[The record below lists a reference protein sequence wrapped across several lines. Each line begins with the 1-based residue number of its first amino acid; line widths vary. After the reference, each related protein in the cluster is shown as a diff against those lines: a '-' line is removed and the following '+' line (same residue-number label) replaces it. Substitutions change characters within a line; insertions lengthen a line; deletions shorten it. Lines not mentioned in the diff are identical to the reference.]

1 MKKSLLMLGAAAMVL
16 ASCTQN
22 EVMEVAENRSIGFN
36 SFGNNTTKAATEF
49 TGTATSGDIYVIG
62 YYGNNNGTLD
72 QKVFVNELGSTNY
85 YWQDG
90 KDYIFGAYADG
101 KGGKFDRT
109 TFNATNQILTFA
121 DYTPDDAKDL
131 VATIS
136 DKVTNV
142 TASTQ
147 GKVSLTFKHMLAQ
160 VGFTFK
166 TEVGTEYEL
175 NITGIQI
182 EQAIKTATGT
192 YTKEQSG
199 DITINWEGT
208 ATAEGETSYAY
219 ENISDL
225 ANAENKT
232 AQEFKLVIPQ
242 TVDGTNLKV
251 TFKATIKGVGLDNT
265 STPKE
270 IKVSLPATT
279 WQAGYKYNY
288 TTVINAENIIEDTY
302 PIEFTVEEIPGWTDG
317 GNQDLTAP
325 TVQP

>member
-1 MKKSLLMLGAAAMVL
+1 MKKSLMMLGAAAMVL

-22 EVMEVAENRSIGFN
+22 EVMEVAENRAIGFN
-36 SFGNNTTKAATEF
+36 SFVNNTTKAATEF
-49 TGTATSGDIYVIG
+49 TGAATSDDIYVIG

-72 QKVFVNELGSTNY
+72 QEVFVNELGSTLY
-85 YWQDG
+85 YWQEG

-101 KGGKFDRT
+101 KGGKIDGT
-109 TFNATNQILTFA
+109 TFSATDQKLTFTN
-121 DYTPDDAKDL
+121 YTPDDTKDL
-131 VATIS
+131 VAAIS

-142 TASTQ
+142 TANTQ
-147 GKVSLTFKHMLAQ
+147 DEVSLTFKHMLAQ

-166 TEVGTEYEL
+166 TEVGTEYTL
-175 NITGIQI
+175 NINDIQI

-192 YTKEQSG
+192 YTKTG
-199 DITINWEGT
+199 DAINWQGT
-208 ATAEGETSYAY
+208 ATADGETSYAY
-219 ENISDL
+219 TNISDL
-225 ANAENKT
+225 ANAVNKT

-265 STPKE
+265 SSPKE
-270 IKVSLPATT
+270 IEVALPTT
-279 WQAGYKYNY
+279 IWQAGYKYNY

>member
-1 MKKSLLMLGAAAMVL
+1 MMLGAAAMVL

-22 EVMEVAENRSIGFN
+22 EVMEVAENRAIGFN
-36 SFGNNTTKAATEF
+36 SFVNNTTKAATEF
-49 TGTATSGDIYVIG
+49 TGAATSDDIYVIG

-72 QKVFVNELGSTNY
+72 QEVFVNELGSTLY

-101 KGGKFDRT
+101 KGGKIDGT
-109 TFNATNQILTFA
+109 TFSATDQKLTFTN
-121 DYTPDDAKDL
+121 YTPDDTKDL
-131 VATIS
+131 VAAIS

-142 TASTQ
+142 TANIQ
-147 GKVSLTFKHMLAQ
+147 DEVSLTFKHMLAQ

-175 NITGIQI
+175 NITNIQI
-182 EQAIKTATGT
+182 EQAIKTATTGT
-192 YTKEQSG
+192 YTKGQSG

-265 STPKE
+265 SSPKE
-270 IKVSLPATT
+270 IEVALPATT

-288 TTVINAENIIEDTY
+288 TTVINAENIIKDTY
-302 PIEFTVEEIPGWTDG
+302 PIEFTVEEIPGWEDG

>member
-1 MKKSLLMLGAAAMVL
+1 MMLGAAAMVL

-22 EVMEVAENRSIGFN
+22 EVMEVAENRAIGFN
-36 SFGNNTTKAATEF
+36 SFVNNTTKTVTEF

-62 YYGNNNGTLD
+62 YYGDYNGTLD
-72 QKVFVNELGSTNY
+72 QKVFVNELGSTLY

-101 KGGKFDRT
+101 KGGNFGNTEFDP
-109 TFNATNQILTFA
+109 TNQVLTFKN
-121 DYTPDDAKDL
+121 YTPDDTKDL
-131 VATIS
+131 VAAIS

-142 TASTQ
+142 TANTQ
-147 GKVSLTFKHMLAQ
+147 DEVSLTFKHMLAQ

-175 NITGIQI
+175 NITNIQI
-182 EQAIKTATGT
+182 EQAIKTATTGT
-192 YTKEQSG
+192 YTKKQNG
-199 DITINWEGT
+199 DITIDWTGD
-208 ATAEGETSYAY
+208 ATVDGETSYAY
-219 ENISDL
+219 TNISDL
-225 ANAENKT
+225 ANAVNKT

-270 IKVSLPATT
+270 IEVALPATT

-288 TTVINAENIIEDTY
+288 TTVINAENIIKDTY
-302 PIEFTVEEIPGWTDG
+302 PIEFTVEEIPGWEDG